1 MLASPRWMVCRLH
14 ACVLQSLSILE
25 RPWLA
30 EKPAH
35 VQSRHNTANL
45 MQSWSSSS
53 WLYATINQNP
63 RSHRW
68 RCKCSNLAFC
78 CMTVSMSLL
87 YQEYYRLSGFWR
99 MLVPTGWFVA
109 GSSTHTFRRTS
120 RDQVGN
126 LSMIM
131 RSCWAFSWAIGKCSR
146 LENLPVGVLS
156 LVITR
161 RWTQVV

>member
-1 MLASPRWMVCRLH
+1 MDGWFADYN

-30 EKPAH
+30 VGRLQQMIPCSKSAQYSQPSAELV
-35 VQSRHNTANL
+35 VQQY
-45 MQSWSSSS
+45 M
-53 WLYATINQNP
+53 YATINHNP
-63 RSHRW
+63 KSHRW

-109 GSSTHTFRRTS
+109 GSRTHTFRRTS

-126 LSMIM
+126 LSLIM